1 MLVWYRDNKSTKL
14 MTRSKW
20 VRLTSRGDLAGSTE
34 IYPTSGRVPRR
45 HLSLND
51 RLLTIHIIDIQN
63 AVM

>member
-1 MLVWYRDNKSTKL
+1 MI
-14 MTRSKW
+14 RSKW

-51 RLLTIHIIDIQN
+51 RLLTIHIIEIQN
-63 AVM
+63 ALM